1 MREADLAID
10 SADGPHAQV
19 VESIVDALK
28 ERGFHRMTER
38 VAVKLDNRSYDIH
51 VGAGLLAQTGTLVA
65 PFARGIVPVITDK
78 HVADLHL
85 QTVLGSLKAA
95 NLDARPIV
103 LAPGEGTKS
112 FAGLE
117 LLSNT
122 LLEMGIERGGLIVAL
137 GGGVIGDL
145 TGFAAGILKRGIDF
159 AQIPTTLLAQVD
171 SSVGGKTAINT
182 RQGKNLVGLFHQP
195 RVVIAD
201 TDALSTLPGPRD
213 AAQAMPRSP
222 NTARWAMRTSS
233 HGLRAMALKVL
244 EGDQASRIHAV
255 AHSCQMKADIVA
267 RDEREA
273 GDRALLNLGHTFGH
287 ALEAAT
293 GFSDR
298 LLHGEGVAVG
308 MALAFRLSVRL
319 GLCPAHDASRLE
331 AHLRQVGLPSSIAEI
346 AGPRPAP
353 DLLLEHMAHD
363 KKASGGKLT
372 FILARGL
379 GKAFTTK
386 DVPPDAVRDILAA

>member
-1 MREADLAID
+1 
-10 SADGPHAQV
+10 
-19 VESIVDALK
+19 
-28 ERGFHRMTER
+28 MTER
-38 VAVKLDNRSYDIH
+38 VPVKLDNRGYDIH
-51 VGAGLLAQTGTLVA
+51 VGSGLLAQSGALVA

-85 QTVLGSLKAA
+85 QTVLASLRAA
-95 NLDARPIV
+95 NLDAREIV

-117 LLSNT
+117 QLSNT

-182 RQGKNLVGLFHQP
+182 RQGKNLIGLFYQP
-195 RVVIAD
+195 RIVIAD
-201 TDALSTLPGPRD
+201 TDALSTLP
-213 AAQAMPRSP
+213 
-222 NTARWAMRTSS
+222 ARE
-233 HGLRAMALKVL
+233 LRAGYAEVAKYGALGDADFFTWLESNGPKVL
-244 EGDQASRIHAV
+244 EGDKASRIHAV
-255 AHSCQMKADIVA
+255 AHSCRMKADIVA

-319 GLCPAHDASRLE
+319 GLCPAHDATRLE
-331 AHLRQVGLPSSIAEI
+331 AHLRQVGLPSSIADIPGE
-346 AGPRPAP
+346 RPAAP
-353 DLLLEHMAHD
+353 LLLEHMAHD

-379 GKAFTTK
+379 GKAFATK
-386 DVPPDAVRDILAA
+386 DVPLPAVLDILAA